1 MNKNDD
7 NQLWDLL
14 SKAGNTSPS
23 PMFTQNVLRAIRQEE
38 AYQDEKHPW
47 WKTFLD
53 LFIGSTPRKLATG
66 MTAIAALFLC
76 YGILSSTSVEN
87 AASYSLELAAVEA
100 TVQALQTESGD
111 TSGDSNST
119 LMEMA
124 SCYTDDMS
132 DDEMAYLLANL

>member
-7 NQLWDLL
+7 KQLWDLL
-14 SKAGNTSPS
+14 GKAGNTSPN

-38 AYQDEKHPW
+38 ARQEEKSPW
-47 WKTFLD
+47 WKTCLD
-53 LFIGSTPRKLATG
+53 LFTRSTPRKLATG

-76 YGILSSTSVEN
+76 YGILPSSVESP
-87 AASYSLELAAVEA
+87 ASYSQELAAVEA
-100 TVQALQTESGD
+100 TVQALQGDTGD

-119 LMEMA
+119 LVEMA